1 MTNTHDTSK
10 TVMKAVAAAALLSL
24 AAGCATGPDAN
35 PRDPLEPLN
44 RSVYKFNDALDTA
57 ILKPVATAYEKVTP
71 SPVRTGVGNFFGN
84 LGDLWS
90 SVNAGLQL
98 RPREATENLMRF
110 SVNTVFG
117 LAGVLDIASEMRIPR
132 TQLDFGH
139 TLGRWG
145 TPSGAYLVI
154 PLFGPSN
161 VRDGAASFVDVYGDP
176 VAGVDHVATR
186 NTMNGLRIVDGRA
199 RLLRASNMLD
209 DSSMDKYSFIRDAY
223 LNRRQNQ
230 IDDIIDKGIGIGDGQ
245 SDRADGQDTNR
256 NVSPGTR

>member
-1 MTNTHDTSK
+1 MTNPHELLK
-10 TVMKAVAAAALLSL
+10 TMTKAAAAAALLSL

-57 ILKPVATAYEKVTP
+57 VLKPVATAYEKVTP
-71 SPVRTGVGNFFGN
+71 SPVRTGVGNFFSN

-110 SVNTVFG
+110 SVNSVFG
-117 LAGVLDIASEMRIPR
+117 LAGVLDIATEMGIPR

-145 TPSGAYLVI
+145 TPSGPYLVI
-154 PLFGPSN
+154 PLLGPSS
-161 VRDGAASFVDVYGDP
+161 VRDGTASFVDVYGDP

-186 NTMNGLRIVDGRA
+186 NSMTGLRIVDGRS
-199 RLLRASNMLD
+199 RYLRATTMLE
-209 DSSMDKYSFIRDAY
+209 DSGVDKYGFMRDAY

-230 IDDIIDKGIGIGDGQ
+230 IDDIIDKGIGLGDGQ
-245 SDRADGQDTNR
+245 SDEADPKDTNR
-256 NVSPGTR
+256 NDSPGTR